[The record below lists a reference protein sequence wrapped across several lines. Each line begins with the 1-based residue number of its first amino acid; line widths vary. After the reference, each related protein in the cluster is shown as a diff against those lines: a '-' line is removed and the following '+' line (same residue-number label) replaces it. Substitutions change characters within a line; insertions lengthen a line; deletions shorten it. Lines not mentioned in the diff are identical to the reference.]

1 MSRLTQLAAL
11 MAAFPG
17 EASHPAKFAKGILNA
32 DTSTKVMNAYTV
44 GNPAGI
50 AGAGFTVDIYE
61 QISSRAYDVKYP
73 EILWTKFIPAA
84 CIDSSISPGARFASA
99 RVNDWRGK
107 GAFRAAVGKDIPT
120 VDVSMGKITVPME
133 AGGVSAHVDIDEL
146 RSVAFGFEGMNLL
159 TAKGSA
165 MRLAYERH
173 REQITFYGYSALGF
187 NGYIAT
193 PNVPTT
199 TAGTKAATG
208 TTWAVATPAEIVK
221 DVVTAFTTV
230 VTNTNDVFRPNRVVL
245 PLAQWLQ
252 IGGMNIGGTA
262 GSLQNESVLSYLKRT
277 LPEIAGQEVEIV
289 ALRYLSGAGAGATN
303 RMIVETVNS
312 ETFYLPE
319 SVPFNMLPPQDDQYS
334 TRLYADY
341 KVGGLLRPFPTSAVY
356 MDGI

>member
-1 MSRLTQLAAL
+1 MSRLNQLSAL

-17 EASHPAKFAKGILNA
+17 EVSHPAQFAKGILNS
-32 DTSTKVMNAYTV
+32 DTHSRVMNAYTV

-50 AGAGFTVDIYE
+50 AGAGFTVDVYE

-73 EILWTKFIPAA
+73 EILWSQFMPSAG
-84 CIDSSISPGARFASA
+84 IDTSISPGARFASA

-120 VDVSMGKITVPME
+120 VDVSMGKITVPLE
-133 AGGVSAHVDIDEL
+133 AGGVSAHVDMDEL

-159 TAKGSA
+159 TAKGAA

-173 REQITFYGYSALGF
+173 REQVFFYGYSGLGF
-187 NGYIAT
+187 QGYIAT
-193 PNVPTT
+193 ANVPTT
-199 TAGTKAATG
+199 TAATKAATG

-221 DVVTAFTTV
+221 DVITAITTI
-230 VTNTNDVFRPNRVVL
+230 VTNTNDVFRPNRIAL

-252 IGGMNIGGTA
+252 ISGMNIGGTA
-262 GSLQNESVLSYLKRT
+262 GSLQNESVMSYLKRT
-277 LPEIAGQEVEIV
+277 LPEVTGQAVEIV

-303 RMIVETVNS
+303 RMVVETVNAD
-312 ETFYLPE
+312 TFYLPD

-334 TRLYADY
+334 TRLFADY
-341 KVGGLLRPFPTSAVY
+341 KFGGLLRPFPTSALY